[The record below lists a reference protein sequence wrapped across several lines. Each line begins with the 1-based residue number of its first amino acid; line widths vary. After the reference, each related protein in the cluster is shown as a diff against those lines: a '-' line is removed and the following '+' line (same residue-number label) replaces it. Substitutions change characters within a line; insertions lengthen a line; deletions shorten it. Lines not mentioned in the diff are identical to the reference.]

1 MRETASFEQF
11 FRKNYEHF
19 FFFALRFLGSEEDSR
34 DIVDD
39 AMEYVWVNYQDS
51 SVDNWFRYTISFIR
65 NKCIDKL
72 RHDMVR
78 RRYADFYK
86 YVEEHKEEMSFEE
99 DDERITL
106 IEEAIALL
114 PERTRYVLTECYV
127 NKKVQGD
134 RQCLGYL

>member
-1 MRETASFEQF
+1 
-11 FRKNYEHF
+11 
-19 FFFALRFLGSEEDSR
+19 
-34 DIVDD
+34 
-39 AMEYVWVNYQDS
+39 MEYVWVNYQDS

-106 IEEAIALL
+106 IKEAIALL

-134 RQCLGYL
+134 RQCLGYLRLCCEKAYG